1 MVHQISCFPAISLS
15 EYTNISIFFI
25 FHMRRKSSFKPWFI
39 SVECIPVLADEV
51 KKILGPRTLFNSR
64 KKKSI
69 VAMKAVRI
77 LQMLTSE
84 GSTFHLLICWIIFII
99 TQYISHLHFN
109 CYHRSCSN
117 YFYRLKFYFTIIV
130 SIINCIFL
138 LFWFKRSNVSG
149 VVTLLVD
156 SQPLSVFC
164 HMGSFGCGD
173 GGWTPVMKIDGRE
186 MHTYN

>member
-1 MVHQISCFPAISLS
+1 MKWKKSL
-15 EYTNISIFFI
+15 
-25 FHMRRKSSFKPWFI
+25 
-39 SVECIPVLADEV
+39 A
-51 KKILGPRTLFNSR
+51 LGHLFNSR
-64 KKKSI
+64 KKNTSI
-69 VAMKAVRI
+69 VAMKAIRI
-77 LQMLTSE
+77 PQMLTSE
-84 GSTFHLLICWIIFII
+84 GSTFHLLICWITFII

-117 YFYRLKFYFTIIV
+117 YFYRLKFSFTIIV
-130 SIINCIFL
+130 SIISIFL

-186 MHTYN
+186 VQTYN

>member
-1 MVHQISCFPAISLS
+1 MKWKKSL
-15 EYTNISIFFI
+15 
-25 FHMRRKSSFKPWFI
+25 
-39 SVECIPVLADEV
+39 A
-51 KKILGPRTLFNSR
+51 LGHLFNSR
-64 KKKSI
+64 KKNTSI
-69 VAMKAVRI
+69 VAMKAIRI
-77 LQMLTSE
+77 PQMLTSE
-84 GSTFHLLICWIIFII
+84 WSTFHLLICWIIFII

-117 YFYRLKFYFTIIV
+117 YFYRLKFSFTIIV
-130 SIINCIFL
+130 SIISIFL

-186 MHTYN
+186 VHTYN